1 MLPRIYAII
10 IPAADWADERRD
22 HNTGIRRDPRRAP
35 TSRQS
40 WVRYEPLLL
49 RDRTSVLGI
58 RLVEIR
64 PRYYRDTLLDDVNVL
79 SRMFCALFFRTVSV
93 LVV

>member
-22 HNTGIRRDPRRAP
+22 YNTEIRRDPRRAP

-58 RLVEIR
+58 RLIEIR

-79 SRMFCALFFRTVSV
+79 SRILCAFF
-93 LVV
+93 